1 MTSRLFFVKTSHLAG
16 DATRALRPGTI
27 PDGETGCNLAA
38 LAEAAVGHAAGFPCP
53 HHPLFNEAAKTSL
66 GEGRTTVLQCL
77 TTRVRQF
84 GQRALL
90 VLAVFALVPAA
101 LSERLRDVLRGCS
114 DLRRIGAGA
123 QHISHDGRVAGD
135 PHLAN
140 LLHKVVRHHAAP
152 CQELRR

>member
-1 MTSRLFFVKTSHLAG
+1 VSSNLAG

-53 HHPLFNEAAKTSL
+53 HHPLFNEAAQTSL

-123 QHISHDGRVAGD
+123 QDISHDGRVAGD